1 MYASLIIGLWALV
14 CASLLTVGAAAG
26 QTTGGG
32 AAQSPWGPADEIG
45 PTGGKVR

>member
-26 QTTGGG
+26 QTTGG
-32 AAQSPWGPADEIG
+32 AAAHSPGDP
-45 PTGGKVR
+45 PMKSGGST